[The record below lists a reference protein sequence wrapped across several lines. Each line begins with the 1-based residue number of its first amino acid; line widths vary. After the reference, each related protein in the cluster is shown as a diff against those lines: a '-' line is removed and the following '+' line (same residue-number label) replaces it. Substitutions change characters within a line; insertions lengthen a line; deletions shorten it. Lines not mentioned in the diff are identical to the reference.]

1 MFFSCKSIRIYAILY
16 QYNYIYGCGF
26 FLTGI
31 KNAKRIV
38 FKVGTSTLTY
48 STGKTNIRRMAKLVS
63 VLADL
68 RNEGREIVLVT
79 SGAIGVGVG
88 KLGLKERP
96 TDTPGR
102 QAAACIGQC
111 ELMFMYD
118 KFFSEYSHTI
128 GQLLITKS
136 DVESE
141 ERRNNLINAFNTML
155 EYGAIPIVNENDSV
169 AVEEIVYGDNDSLS
183 AIVAKLINADALV
196 ILTDIDGLFDGNP
209 QENPEARL
217 IPVVDEITPEIKALA
232 GDAGS
237 NRGTGGMITKLN
249 AAEISTSAGIDTVI
263 MSGTDPREIYKLIDG
278 HQMGTFFVGKKD

>member
-1 MFFSCKSIRIYAILY
+1 MNIFTEVKT
-16 QYNYIYGCGF
+16 
-26 FLTGI
+26 LTGI
-31 KNAKRIV
+31 RNAKRIV

-48 STGKTNIRRMAKLVS
+48 SNGKTNIRRMAKLVS
-63 VLADL
+63 ILSDL
-68 RNEGREIVLVT
+68 HNEGREIVLVT

-96 TDTPGR
+96 KDTPGR

-136 DVESE
+136 DVEND

-183 AIVAKLINADALV
+183 AIVAKLIGADALV

-209 QENPEARL
+209 QENPDARL
-217 IPVVDEITPEIKALA
+217 IPVVDEITSEIKALA

-249 AAEISTSAGIDTVI
+249 AAEITTSAGIDTFI

-278 HQMGTFFVGKKD
+278 HQTGTFFTGKKVK

>member
-1 MFFSCKSIRIYAILY
+1 MTRL
-16 QYNYIYGCGF
+16 
-26 FLTGI
+26 

-63 VLADL
+63 VLSDL
-68 RNEGREIVLVT
+68 QNQGKEIVLVT

-96 TDTPGR
+96 KDTPGR

-128 GQLLITKS
+128 GQLLVTKS
-136 DVESE
+136 DVEND
-141 ERRNNLINAFNTML
+141 ERRKNLINAFNTMF

-196 ILTDIDGLFDGNP
+196 ILTDIDGLFDANP
-209 QENPEARL
+209 QCDINARL
-217 IPVVDEITPEIKALA
+217 IPVVDEITSEIKALA

-249 AAEISTSAGIDTVI
+249 AAEISTNAGIDTVI
-263 MSGTDPREIYKLIDG
+263 MCGTDPTDIYKLFDG
-278 HQMGTFFVGKKD
+278 HQIGTFFIGKEKNND

>member
-1 MFFSCKSIRIYAILY
+1 MDVKL
-16 QYNYIYGCGF
+16 
-26 FLTGI
+26 LTGI

-68 RNEGREIVLVT
+68 HNEGREIVLVT

-96 TDTPGR
+96 KDTPGR

-136 DVESE
+136 DVEND
-141 ERRNNLINAFNTML
+141 ERRNNLINSFNTML

-196 ILTDIDGLFDGNP
+196 ILTDIDGLFDANP
-209 QENPEARL
+209 QEDMNARL

-278 HQMGTFFVGKKD
+278 HQIGTFFVGKKD